1 MYASGPIFA
10 VLVVA
15 CLFYLVPRQLSW
27 HIPTQEEV
35 DEQGTGTNTVKTIRS
50 ATSRED
56 HSATV
61 STLLMRRAARQT
73 AQRLAV
79 KAEKRRTIVFI
90 ALLVVALAT
99 IPLALLKVVQGYVP
113 GVGLGVVVAWMG
125 FSHFEARRVRR
136 QLDAIVAE
144 TEQGDGEKTMVVQ
157 VEKKAES
164 PLESHGGVVG
174 PNGDIQ
180 MSLWDPITVVPATY
194 MSAPTAART
203 VRTID
208 LGAANS
214 RVPVTDADT
223 ENRGPEAIAV

>member
-1 MYASGPIFA
+1 MYTSGPIFV

-35 DEQGTGTNTVKTIRS
+35 DEQGTGTNTLKTIHSSTPSDELS
-50 ATSRED
+50 AP
-56 HSATV
+56 V
-61 STLLMRRAARQT
+61 STLLMRRAARRT

-79 KAEKRRTIVFI
+79 KAEKRRTFVFI

-99 IPLALLKVVQGYVP
+99 IPLALLSVIAGYVP
-113 GVGLGVVVAWMG
+113 VVGLGMVALWVG

-144 TEQGDGEKTMVVQ
+144 AELSDGEETMVVH
-157 VEKKAES
+157 VEKKEES
-164 PLESHGGVVG
+164 PFTEHGGVVG
-174 PNGDIQ
+174 PNGDVQ

-194 MSAPTAART
+194 LSAPTATRT

-208 LGAANS
+208 LAAPIK
-214 RVPVTDADT
+214 RVPVTDGD
-223 ENRGPEAIAV
+223 PERYDETAIAV